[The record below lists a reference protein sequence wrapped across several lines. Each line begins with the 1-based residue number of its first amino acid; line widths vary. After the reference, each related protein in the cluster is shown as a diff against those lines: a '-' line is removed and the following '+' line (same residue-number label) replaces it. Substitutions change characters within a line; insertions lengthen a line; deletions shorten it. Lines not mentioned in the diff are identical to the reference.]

1 MGDIPLPNTPAT
13 ITKRPRSPDLQS
25 SLPHS
30 PEAPDVDRQSRPIA
44 SSRRFQA
51 YKQAHSPTFSSSS
64 RSESSQPSST
74 GGSSSSDQHMPPS
87 LDSFPPI
94 SANAGTWPNTG
105 TISKTDAMHPSIFSG
120 TSLAGRNPFESDPV
134 DVSPQPFPPLDP
146 TVPFMADLHHMS
158 YPSSHTFANFADP
171 GDVYLTSAHGAQGM
185 PMQSGNILDNDTLA
199 MWSFAPPGF
208 ESVAQCSGYECN
220 S

>member
-1 MGDIPLPNTPAT
+1 MLYDLANVGDIPLPNTPPT
-13 ITKRPRSPDLQS
+13 VTKRPRSPNFQS
-25 SLPHS
+25 SVPHS
-30 PEAPDVDRQSRPIA
+30 PESPEVDRQSRPIA

-64 RSESSQPSST
+64 RSESSQPPST
-74 GGSSSSDQHMPPS
+74 GASSSPDQHMPPA

-105 TISKTDAMHPSIFSG
+105 TASKGDADTTHPSIFSA
-120 TSLAGRNPFESDPV
+120 TSLASHNPFESASV

-146 TVPFMADLHHMS
+146 SVPFMADIYSAS
-158 YPSSHTFANFADP
+158 YSSSPTFANFADP
-171 GDVYLTSAHGAQGM
+171 GDVYHASAHGGQGV

-208 ESVAQCSGYECN
+208 E
-220 S
+220 